1 MTTKT
6 QRAFASMEAITR
18 GTSDLSLEVTARLA
32 IGLNKVLAD
41 VFSLYVKTKGFH
53 WHVGGPHF
61 TAYHTLLDEQSDQLI
76 KMVDVL
82 AERVRKLGEPTIR
95 SVHEILRNSSI
106 ESEEGTNLTDVYM
119 LDTLRDDNLRLT
131 IRLREARQM
140 CEQLDD
146 SASAAII
153 DTWIDESE
161 KRVWFLNEST
171 KVQ

>member
-6 QRAFASMEAITR
+6 QRAFVSMEAITR
-18 GTSDLSLEVTARLA
+18 GTSDLSVEVTAQLA
-32 IGLNKVLAD
+32 VCLNKVLAD

-61 TAYHTLLDEQSDQLI
+61 TAYHTLLDEQSEQMI

-106 ESEEGTNLTDVYM
+106 QSEEGVNRTDVYM
-119 LDTLRDDNLRLT
+119 LDTLRDDNLLLT
-131 IRLREARQM
+131 TRLREARQM
-140 CEQLDD
+140 CEQLQD

-161 KRVWFLNEST
+161 KRIWFLNEST